1 MFERIL
7 YKLIIFHLLILFI
20 VQGFLNHTPLIKSLN
35 NIYSYE
41 GVGVD
46 VEENKLDVFDQK

>member
-7 YKLIIFHLLILFI
+7 YKLIIFHLLTLIV
-20 VQGFLNHTPLIKSLN
+20 VQGILSPTPLIKSLN
-35 NIYSYE
+35 KIYLYE

-46 VEENKLDVFDQK
+46 IDEKKLDVFELQ